1 MMEFNAR
8 DKALID
14 HTLGLYGYHRNQ
26 FDKDTWSAFQIVYE
40 LGRNNRLKN
49 KPGPK
54 LKLYEDWWRV
64 LYIAYLR
71 TKGFKIERA
80 FEVAEEH
87 SNGEIT
93 YKSFKNHWY
102 SDRNPYREE
111 AFGLEADTNN
121 SISFIKGI
129 MDDYIDDEIKFF
141 EDYTGQSFLKYN
153 V

>member
-1 MMEFNAR
+1 MEFNTQ

-26 FDKDTWSAFQIVYE
+26 FDKDTWSAFQIIFE
-40 LGRNNRLKN
+40 LGRKSQFKN

-54 LKLYEDWWRV
+54 LKLYEAWWRV
-64 LYIAYLR
+64 LYISYLR

-87 SNGEIT
+87 TNGKIT

-111 AFGLEADTNN
+111 AFSYETNSDGN
-121 SISFIKGI
+121 RIANLQFPLDDSIVS
-129 MDDYIDDEIKFF
+129 EIKFF
-141 EDYTGQSFLKYN
+141 EDYTGQSFDTYI